1 MRDIIDLWL
10 QWVPGH
16 KDFEPNECVD
26 QEAKKAAQGYLSP
39 WKDLPKFLQKLLPI
53 SVSAL
58 HQEVNASIQRHW
70 VHQWKASPHYNH
82 LWSIDNSVLLKKFL
96 KLTSPLSHRQS
107 SLLMQLQT
115 SHIGLN
121 QWLFKIQCL
130 DTPTCPHYQ
139 GITVETVC
147 HLLFKCPQY
156 CWEHHIFDTT
166 LRRKARD
173 LSYILLHPNTML
185 SLLHYIHL
193 TERLKATFGAVA
205 SPTWVHSQ
213 SVLILKLGNKP
224 TWEPPQTLQDFC

>member
-1 MRDIIDLWL
+1 MEGISTL
-10 QWVPGH
+10 QP
-16 KDFEPNECVD
+16 P
-26 QEAKKAAQGYLSP
+26 
-39 WKDLPKFLQKLLPI
+39 
-53 SVSAL
+53 
-58 HQEVNASIQRHW
+58 
-70 VHQWKASPHYNH
+70 
-82 LWSIDNSVLLKKFL
+82 WSIDNSVLLKKFL
-96 KLTSPLSHRQS
+96 KLTSPLSHWQS

-130 DTPTCPHYQ
+130 DTPACPHYQ
-139 GITVETVC
+139 GIMVETVC

-156 CWEHHIFDTT
+156 CWEHHIFYTT

-213 SVLILKLGNKP
+213 SVLILKLGNEPK
-224 TWEPPQTLQDFC
+224 WEPPQTLQDFH